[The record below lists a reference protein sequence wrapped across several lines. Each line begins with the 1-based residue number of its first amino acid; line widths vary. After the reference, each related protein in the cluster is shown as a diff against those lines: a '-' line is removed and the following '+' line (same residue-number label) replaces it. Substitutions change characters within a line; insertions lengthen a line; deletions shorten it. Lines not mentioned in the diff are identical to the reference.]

1 MTRCWPALA
10 IASVLTLFLP
20 GASAAQESPRLT
32 SPTEQSTLEERF
44 GGLSGDSA
52 FGAYQRGYYKTALE
66 LARERAEAG
75 DIHAQVLAAELL
87 SRGLGV
93 RRDVEEAAR
102 LYEAAA
108 LQGDAEANFRFAL
121 MLLDGVGIERDRER
135 AYEMMEEAAEAG
147 HPLAQFNHA
156 QIILERQPNLEGEE
170 RAIGYFRASAE
181 AGIADAQY
189 AMAQINLEGLG
200 QTAANEAEARR
211 WLEMAARRNHDTAQL
226 DLATMMVSGQGGEVD
241 FDAGFAWMKRAAE
254 MGNVAARNRLAK
266 LYRSGIGVE
275 GDSLQAAAWY
285 LLARQ
290 AGLFDPEMEDH
301 LYGLDEDEIA
311 EARERAGTLR

>member
-1 MTRCWPALA
+1 MRRLALTFLA
-10 IASVLTLFLP
+10 VAATLA
-20 GASAAQESPRLT
+20 GAANAQEGERLAPPT
-32 SPTEQSTLEERF
+32 SQTVSLDRF
-44 GGLSGDSA
+44 GGVSGDRA
-52 FGAYQRGYYKTALE
+52 FGAYQRGFYKTALE
-66 LARERAEAG
+66 LARERAERG
-75 DIHAQVLAAELL
+75 DADAQVLAAELL

-93 RRDVEEAAR
+93 RRDLEEAAR

-108 LQGDAEANFRFAL
+108 LQGNAEAQFRTAM
-121 MLLDGVGIERDRER
+121 MLLDGIGVERDRDR

-156 QIILERQPNLEGEE
+156 QIVLERQPNLEGEQ
-170 RAIGYFRASAE
+170 RAMGYFRASAE

-189 AMAQINLEGLG
+189 AMAQMYLAGIGRG
-200 QTAANEAEARR
+200 APDEAEARR

-226 DLATMMVSGQGGEVD
+226 DLATMMVGGRGGEVD
-241 FDAGFAWMKRAAE
+241 FEGGFSWMKRAAE

-301 LYGLDEDEIA
+301 LYGLDEEEIA
-311 EARERAGTLR
+311 EAQQRAATLR